1 MPLLMDKDAGQTHQT
16 LHGFQF
22 SAVKIEDLGAS
33 DYSIVTVVQDISGS
47 VSPFSAEMEACL
59 VKILEACQK
68 SPRSGNLLLR
78 LVSFNDDVHEI
89 HGFRELKT
97 IDPKEY
103 TGILNRCY
111 GSTALMDATL
121 NSAEATEAYGTQL
134 SSMDFRCNGVMFVI
148 TDGQDNV
155 SVVAR
160 DPKKLAEAFKKIK
173 IGEVALESF
182 NTVLIGVGTDPNII
196 SDLKTLTNKAGFDQF
211 VEMGAATAA
220 HLAKLADF
228 ISKSISSTSMALG
241 TGQPSQ
247 PLTF

>member
-1 MPLLMDKDAGQTHQT
+1 MPKLMDKDAGQTHQT
-16 LHGFQF
+16 LHGFNF

-47 VSPFSAEMEACL
+47 VQPFSAEMEATL

-78 LVSFNDDVHEI
+78 LVSFNEDVLEI

-97 IDPKEY
+97 IDPAEY
-103 TGILNRCY
+103 TGILKRCY
-111 GSTALMDATL
+111 GSTALRDATL
-121 NSAEATEAYGTQL
+121 NSAEATEAYGKQL

-148 TDGQDNV
+148 SDGQDNA

-160 DPKKLAEAFKKIK
+160 DPKKIAEAFRKIK
-173 IGEVALESF
+173 TGEIALESF
-182 NTVLIGVGTDPNII
+182 NTVLIGVGTDQSII
-196 SDLKTLTNKAGFDQF
+196 AELKDFSAKAEFDQF

-220 HLAKLADF
+220 RLAKLAEF